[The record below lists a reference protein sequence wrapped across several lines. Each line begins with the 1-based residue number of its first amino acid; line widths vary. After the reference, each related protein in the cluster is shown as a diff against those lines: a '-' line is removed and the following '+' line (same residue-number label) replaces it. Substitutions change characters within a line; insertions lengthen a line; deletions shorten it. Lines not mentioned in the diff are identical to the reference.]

1 MSGAD
6 GLSSIWSFGWFCDK
20 VIFFYL
26 NVIISPPLGLVPW
39 RNSSHGYAKKEQVR
53 RLSRRPSGHGGCG
66 VPMNRRTNA
75 GGSIDE
81 TLPSAWRV
89 ASKRV
94 YPRLKAGD
102 AIDASILMHWEGC
115 MPQAASLKMKQTV
128 STSAVLVLAS
138 IRPVNLL
145 AEERK
150 DTFQLRKEL
159 TCITNLQEIALA
171 KEAAR
176 KDRRR
181 RLVEKWQTRCHGEQ
195 SRRYTYSL
203 IPELATWLNWKHGQ
217 VGFYLAQALSGHG
230 CFNAYLRHFK
240 KRHDESCPYCGS
252 RSGDGCTAHSWHD
265 DSSHAPVWRHMDAH
279 QVLRQLSDEDEGLR
293 WA

>member
-1 MSGAD
+1 
-6 GLSSIWSFGWFCDK
+6 
-20 VIFFYL
+20 
-26 NVIISPPLGLVPW
+26 
-39 RNSSHGYAKKEQVR
+39 
-53 RLSRRPSGHGGCG
+53 
-66 VPMNRRTNA
+66 
-75 GGSIDE
+75 
-81 TLPSAWRV
+81 
-89 ASKRV
+89 
-94 YPRLKAGD
+94 
-102 AIDASILMHWEGC
+102 

-203 IPELATWLNWKHGQ
+203 IPELATWLN
-217 VGFYLAQALSGHG
+217 
-230 CFNAYLRHFK
+230 
-240 KRHDESCPYCGS
+240 
-252 RSGDGCTAHSWHD
+252 
-265 DSSHAPVWRHMDAH
+265 
-279 QVLRQLSDEDEGLR
+279 
-293 WA
+293 